1 MNVEIA
7 KLSSQGRVTIPKDL
21 RIKHNIKPGTK
32 ISFIE
37 KEGEI
42 LLKPVHKK
50 YFEELAGMLR
60 LKGNML
66 KSLIKEKNNDRQ

>member
-32 ISFIE
+32 FSFIE

-42 LLKPVHKK
+42 LLKPVHK
-50 YFEELAGMLR
+50 
-60 LKGNML
+60 
-66 KSLIKEKNNDRQ
+66 